1 MALTQLILN
10 IFVTLSTERGK
21 PAESKIQHLKGENLK
36 RWWGETKRLCGL
48 KTSHSDLASQLNIE
62 GLSELPFKEQA
73 NAINSALLK
82 PLGEYKLPAPLE
94 WVPLESDLPE
104 ILRVTEQR
112 VQRALEV
119 LNPSKACGL
128 DRTPNWLLKEYCD
141 LVAYPITEILNA
153 SYAEQRLPTIWKMAD
168 VTPLPKKKPVVDI
181 KKELR
186 AISLMPCISKV
197 VEEFV
202 VDGFVKPAVMS
213 VLDHNQYIAI
223 PNSSTT
229 MALISMLHSWSLGTD
244 GNRATVRT
252 LSLDYPKAFDL
263 IDHSIL
269 VRKLCN
275 QCKLPASII
284 NWIIDFLSDRSQQIK
299 FTSECFSE
307 WGPVPAGVPQGTKL
321 GPWLFILMIND
332 LDMNA
337 QQWNYV
343 DDTTTSEVVVK
354 GGVSHM
360 QAIANR
366 VIEWSRENRV
376 QLNAD
381 KCKELRISFAKEQR
395 AFDPVIIEGKEVELV
410 TSTKLLGLTIAND
423 LTWNDHVTEITKKG

>member
-1 MALTQLILN
+1 
-10 IFVTLSTERGK
+10 
-21 PAESKIQHLKGENLK
+21 
-36 RWWGETKRLCGL
+36 
-48 KTSHSDLASQLNIE
+48 
-62 GLSELPFKEQA
+62 
-73 NAINSALLK
+73 
-82 PLGEYKLPAPLE
+82 
-94 WVPLESDLPE
+94 
-104 ILRVTEQR
+104 
-112 VQRALEV
+112 
-119 LNPSKACGL
+119 
-128 DRTPNWLLKEYCD
+128 
-141 LVAYPITEILNA
+141 
-153 SYAEQRLPTIWKMAD
+153 MAD

-186 AISLMPCISKV
+186 PISLTSCISKV
-197 VEEFV
+197 AEEFV
-202 VDGFVKPAVMS
+202 VDGFVKPAVTS
-213 VLDHNQYIAI
+213 VLDHNQYGAI

-244 GNRATVRT
+244 GNGAIVRT
-252 LSLDYPKAFDL
+252 LLLDYRKAFDL

-269 VRKLCN
+269 VRKLRN

-284 NWIIDFLSDRSQQIK
+284 NWIIDFLSDRSQRIK

-307 WGPVPAGVPQGTKL
+307 WGP
-321 GPWLFILMIND
+321 GPWLFVLMIND
-332 LDMNA
+332 LDTNA
-337 QQWNYV
+337 QQWKYV

-395 AFDPVIIEGKEVELV
+395 AFDPVIIEGKEVELL

-423 LTWNDHVTEITKKG
+423 LTWNDHVTVITKKASKRLYFLTQLKRAGVPKQDLAMFYVSCVRSVIDYAAPVFSNGLPQYLKNELVRLEKRAISIITSGKCNLAIEVGVTPILEHHYVLCSKLFDNIVNDPNHKLKALLPPDYDNSRYNLRRPRHFNMPKLCTNRTRNSFIYAMSKQSRL

>member
-1 MALTQLILN
+1 MPVKPVKICSADVPRINESLKSLIMKRQKA
-10 IFVTLSTERGK
+10 FSTYFHNLVNRERKTCRGK
-21 PAESKIQHLKGENLK
+21 YYEPKIQHLKGENPK
-36 RWWGETKRLCGL
+36 RWWDETKRLCGL

-153 SYAEQRLPTIWKMAD
+153 SYTEQCLLTIWKMAD

-186 AISLMPCISKV
+186 AISLTPCISKV

-202 VDGFVKPAVMS
+202 GDGFVKPAVMS
-213 VLDHNQYIAI
+213 VLDHNQCRAI
-223 PNSSTT
+223 
-229 MALISMLHSWSLGTD
+229 
-244 GNRATVRT
+244 VRT
-252 LSLDYPKAFDL
+252 LGTFSKETFQDGA
-263 IDHSIL
+263 
-269 VRKLCN
+269 RK
-275 QCKLPASII
+275 
-284 NWIIDFLSDRSQQIK
+284 
-299 FTSECFSE
+299 
-307 WGPVPAGVPQGTKL
+307 
-321 GPWLFILMIND
+321 
-332 LDMNA
+332 
-337 QQWNYV
+337 
-343 DDTTTSEVVVK
+343 
-354 GGVSHM
+354 
-360 QAIANR
+360 
-366 VIEWSRENRV
+366 
-376 QLNAD
+376 
-381 KCKELRISFAKEQR
+381 
-395 AFDPVIIEGKEVELV
+395 
-410 TSTKLLGLTIAND
+410 
-423 LTWNDHVTEITKKG
+423 